1 MNAYTVG
8 VRELKARLS
17 YYVREMKAGR
27 TITVT
32 ERGKAVGYLM
42 PAKTNLDDRLEAMR
56 DAGLLSWSGKRPKL
70 SRPTVRLKG
79 GRSLTDIISENR
91 E

>member
-1 MNAYTVG
+1 
-8 VRELKARLS
+8 
-17 YYVREMKAGR
+17 MKAGR

-32 ERGKAVGYLM
+32 ERGKTVGYLM

-56 DAGLLSWSGKRPKL
+56 GAGLLSWSGKRPKIN
-70 SRPTVRLKG
+70 RPTFGLKG
-79 GRSLTDIISENR
+79 GGSLTDIISENR